1 MMAVT
6 GKTKQEAVSKKNES
20 SFMQIIQFLLGIRI
34 SGKNGRELK
43 AITRSLK
50 KAGYAYYNFRSGK
63 MLPKYAELLYSMYR
77 TVAPLQK
84 YFQSIKDYDAFTRDI
99 VMFYLNEDQLQKL
112 SLFQEKQIRSA
123 AKGLTYNA
131 LVKNLRET
139 FTGFQKQFTQL
150 KVEQI
155 DSLYNSI
162 MALRSFCVIDYYFML
177 KKFYSS
183 LTEHTFTQKVKF
195 SPVAGDYVA
204 EETIDFAIASES
216 MVNVQ
221 TWSATLA
228 FLAEKSGSLK
238 VNEKN
243 FNDMIILL
251 QTLKNRNVFEKL
263 CKLVKNDSKY
273 KLEVS
278 PGNKDIVRPY
288 LEQEYGKL
296 RDTVQSLY
304 AEQKQKHVAELV
316 AKVFPQGY
324 VFSLACYNKE
334 QSQKLENCSV
344 GGYTFYEPI
353 GYLKA
358 YLNLV
363 IKEQLHEFV
372 ETMAVKGRSL
382 MSDGITGVTE
392 RYQDLVEEI
401 KEIHAFDQKL
411 DLKFPEGYKMQHLYE
426 QVFTNPDAKLQLVS
440 EVNMVNSQAESIIQK
455 TMSKVKEFHKL
466 IFEMKA
472 DKNKEKSEIIENWKE
487 LEHYMSNPSE
497 EVLEAVLRKTVDFIS
512 LMNDFGC

>member
-1 MMAVT
+1 MMVAT
-6 GKTKQEAVSKKNES
+6 SKTKKEAVPRKRES
-20 SFMQIIQFLLGIRI
+20 GFVQLVQFLLGIRI
-34 SGKNGRELK
+34 PGKNGRELK
-43 AITRSLK
+43 TITKSLK
-50 KAGYAYYNFRSGK
+50 KAGYTYYNFRSGK
-63 MLPKYAELLYSMYR
+63 MLPKYAELLY
-77 TVAPLQK
+77 TVYKTIAPLQK

-99 VMFYLNEDQLQKL
+99 VMFYMNEDQLQKL
-112 SLFQEKQIRSA
+112 SLFQEEQIRSA

-131 LVKNLRET
+131 LVKNLSET
-139 FTGFQKQFTQL
+139 FTEFQKQFTQL

-155 DSLYNSI
+155 DSLYNNI

-183 LTEHTFTQKVKF
+183 LIEHTFTQKVKF

-204 EETIDFAIASES
+204 EETIGFAIASES
-216 MVNVQ
+216 IVTVQ

-228 FLAEKSGSLK
+228 FLTEKAGTLK
-238 VNEKN
+238 VDEKN

-263 CKLVKNDSKY
+263 SKLVKEDSNF

-278 PGNKDIVRPY
+278 PGNKEIVRPY

-296 RDTVQSLY
+296 KGTVQSLY

-316 AKVFPQGY
+316 AKVYPQGY
-324 VFSLACYNKE
+324 VFSLACYNKD
-334 QSQKLENCSV
+334 QSQKLENCNV

-372 ETMAVKGRSL
+372 ETVAVKGRSL
-382 MSDGITGVTE
+382 MSDGITGVTD

-401 KEIHAFDQKL
+401 KEINAFDQKL
-411 DLKFPEGYKMQHLYE
+411 DVKFPEGYKMQHLYE
-426 QVFTNPDAKLQLVS
+426 QVFTNTDAKMQLVG
-440 EVNMVNSQAESIIQK
+440 EVTMVNSQAESIIEK
-455 TMSKVKEFHKL
+455 TMAKVKEFHKL
-466 IFEMKA
+466 VFEMKT

-497 EVLEAVLRKTVDFIS
+497 EVLETVLRKTVDFIS
-512 LMNDFGC
+512 LMNDFNC